1 MDAKIT
7 ISIRN
12 KRPHAHLLID
22 LPALRPYHAQRAC
35 VDKFMIGQT
44 VSHYRIIEKLGGGG
58 MGVVYKAEDVK
69 LRRFVALKFL
79 PEDLA
84 KDHQALE
91 RFEREAQAASA
102 LNHPNICTIYEIGE
116 HDGQPFIAME
126 FLDGTTLKHVIGS
139 RPVEMETL
147 LSVAVN
153 IADALEAAHSEGII
167 HRDIKPANIFL
178 TRRGHAKVLDFGLA
192 KVNVARNSALQ
203 ANGASALPT
212 EVGDQHLTN
221 PGSALGTVAYMSPE
235 QARGK
240 ELDPRT
246 DLFSFGVVLYEMATG
261 TLPFRGDTS
270 ALIFHAI
277 LERAPTAPIRLNPD
291 IPPELERIINKALE
305 KDRNLRYQHAGDL
318 RADLQ
323 RLKRDTDSGK
333 RVAVDTL
340 AGSQIAEPSPSSA
353 ASAPAP
359 AISSR
364 QSGSAQVP
372 AAPASAGTLY
382 KRPAWIVPAA
392 AAALILVIA
401 AGFWI
406 FRPHSPSGPSAQQH
420 KSIAVLYFSNLSQD
434 PSLNWLN
441 SGLTDMLTTN
451 LAQVKGVDV
460 LSTERVLTA
469 VQHVSKDP
477 KALDPTE
484 AQKVAK
490 EAGADAYVTGAL
502 IKVGPTQLRLDVR
515 VQDTNSGE
523 ILFSDKL
530 EGQDVQS
537 IFGMVDRLTANI
549 AGKFL
554 PVSAQPQQA
563 PAIEQASTSNVEAYR
578 HYQLGVD
585 YARRFL
591 NAEAKQE
598 LEEAVRL
605 DPQFALAYLQ
615 LAGVYFQEGDLRQ
628 NDVVINKAAQMQSRL
643 PRYEQL
649 LLEVFNA
656 GRSRDI
662 QLMADARQKLIS
674 EFPRDGAQR
683 GVLAVNLTTLGQA
696 DKGLEYLRQGLALDP
711 KDEDLLNFEC
721 YQLAFKGDAAG
732 ALADNDRYQAIRPND
747 PNPFDTRGDILYAL
761 GRDDEAA
768 AAYRKVIEIKP
779 DFTQYGDY
787 LKLAIV
793 YADQNKP
800 DMSQASFQQF
810 AQRASGLT
818 RLYEPG
824 FEADLA
830 QMRGDFDSA
839 LAGYRKAIVQLG
851 QANQNQPAEAFLEQ
865 FAYLSIMLGQS
876 SAALNFAQ
884 QQKLG
889 GEEQQAIALLET
901 FMGNSSAAEKSLQR
915 FSALHPGITSRVVS
929 QEKALYELMAAVE
942 HEQAQAAV
950 SQAANNPDLRYPTLR
965 FYKARAQLLAND
977 YAAAEPLFRET
988 LLLSRNLSNFRI
1000 MTLRFPM
1007 LEILSH
1013 YYLGQ
1018 VYERTGRRD
1027 QAVNEY
1033 QEFLSHFGKTTSRL
1047 PQVAAARTTL
1057 SKLMQ

>member
-1 MDAKIT
+1 
-7 ISIRN
+7 
-12 KRPHAHLLID
+12 
-22 LPALRPYHAQRAC
+22 
-35 VDKFMIGQT
+35 MIGQT
-44 VSHYRIIEKLGGGG
+44 VSHYRIVEKLGGGG
-58 MGVVYKAEDVK
+58 MGVVYKAEDLK

-84 KDHQALE
+84 KDRQALE

-102 LNHPNICTIYEIGE
+102 LNHPNICTIYEIGD

-139 RPVEMETL
+139 RPVELDTL
-147 LSVAVN
+147 LSVAIN

-167 HRDIKPANIFL
+167 HRDVKPANIFL

-192 KVNVARNSALQ
+192 KVNAASMRGVPDT
-203 ANGASALPT
+203 GASALPT
-212 EVGDQHLTN
+212 AVGDQHLTN

-291 IPPELERIINKALE
+291 VPPELERIINKALE
-305 KDRNLRYQHAGDL
+305 KDRTLRYQHAGDL

-323 RLKRDTDSGK
+323 RLKRDTGSGK
-333 RVAVDTL
+333 RAAVDTP
-340 AGSQIAEPSPSSA
+340 AGLPTAEPSPSSSSA
-353 ASAPAP
+353 ASAAAP

-372 AAPASAGTLY
+372 AAPGPAVIPY
-382 KRPAWIVPAA
+382 KPPAWLAPAA
-392 AAALILVIA
+392 AAVLILVIA
-401 AGFWI
+401 GGLWI
-406 FRPHSPSGPSAQQH
+406 FRSRSGSNSGPSAQQH
-420 KSIAVLYFSNLSQD
+420 KAIAVLYFSNLSQD

-451 LAQVKGVDV
+451 LAQIKGVDV

-469 VQHVSKDP
+469 VQRISKDP
-477 KALDPTE
+477 KNLDPTE

-490 EAGADAYVTGAL
+490 DAGADAYVTGAL

-515 VQDTNSGE
+515 VQDTGTGQ

-554 PVSAQPQQA
+554 PASAQPQQA

-591 NAEAKQE
+591 NSEAKQE

-605 DPQFALAYLQ
+605 DPQFALAYLR
-615 LAGVYFQEGDLRQ
+615 LSDVYFQEGDLRQ
-628 NDVVINKAAQMQSRL
+628 SDVVISKAAQMQSRL

-649 LLEVFNA
+649 LLEVFSA
-656 GRSRDI
+656 SRSRDI
-662 QLMADARQKLIS
+662 QLVAEARQKLIS
-674 EFPRDGAQR
+674 EFPRDGAER
-683 GVLAVNLTTLGQA
+683 GVLAVNLSVLGQS
-696 DKGLEYLRQGLALDP
+696 DKALEVLRQGLALDP

-721 YQLAFKGDAAG
+721 YQLGFNGDATG

-747 PNPFDTRGDILYAL
+747 PNPLDTRGDILYAL
-761 GRDDEAA
+761 GRDEEAA

-800 DMSQASFQQF
+800 DISQAAFQQF

-839 LAGYRKAIVQLG
+839 SAGYRKAVVQLG
-851 QANQNQPAEAFLEQ
+851 QAKQNQAAETFLEH
-865 FAYLSIMLGQS
+865 FALLSIMLGQS

-884 QQKLG
+884 QQKLD
-889 GEEQQAIALLET
+889 GEELQAIALLQT
-901 FMGNSSAAEKSLQR
+901 SMGNPAAAEKSLER
-915 FSALHPGITSRVVS
+915 FSALHPAVTPRVIG
-929 QEKALYELMAAVE
+929 QEKALYELISAVE
-942 HEQAQAAV
+942 HEQAQAAIN
-950 SQAANNPDLRYPTLR
+950 QAANNPDLRQPTLR

-977 YAAAEPLFRET
+977 YASAEPLFRET
-988 LLLSRNLSNFRI
+988 LLLNRNQSNFRI
-1000 MTLRFPM
+1000 MTLRVPM

-1013 YYLGQ
+1013 YYLGL
-1018 VYERTGRRD
+1018 VYERTGKRD

-1033 QEFLSHFGKTTSRL
+1033 QEFLSHFGKATSRL
-1047 PQVAAARTTL
+1047 PQVAAARATL
-1057 SKLMQ
+1057 SRLMQ